1 MPASESSSNCEGA
14 LQERWTA
21 MTTENIVRVLGWTG
35 SVAFGLVAAACA
47 TAPQSGDYAGMSGAA
62 QASGGGID
70 NLVLVDCA
78 LPGQIRQL
86 GTAMT
91 YLTPRREV
99 KTTRKDCAIRGGE
112 YIVFDRSDYASAL
125 KALLPKAEAGDPVAQ
140 AYVGEIYEKGL
151 GLPSPNYA
159 EAAVWYHKAAD
170 QGNRAAETSLGS
182 LYERGL
188 GVPKDKALA
197 LDWYRKA
204 SGVTNDR
211 LVFESSFN
219 AERERF
225 QRELALRKRTAEELR
240 AKLRSTEDRLK
251 RQSQDAKDT
260 QSSLADD
267 RRKLAH
273 LSGASGGPQAQAEI
287 ARLQARIKAQETK
300 LASHDQEV
308 NALKASYDQQR
319 RLLESQRRDAESR
332 AEQLQRDLHAVQ
344 EQRDQANQR
353 IAAEEQRISK
363 IRSEVDGLRAQLD
376 SAQQKAT
383 ASASTIQSLRDQ
395 LQAREHDLEQSRQR
409 LEASRTKASQL
420 GKLELSRR
428 EEYRNVLYATRQLA
442 GGV

>member
-1 MPASESSSNCEGA
+1 
-14 LQERWTA
+14 

-47 TAPQSGDYAGMSGAA
+47 TAPQSGDYAGVSGAA

-260 QSSLADD
+260 Q
-267 RRKLAH
+267 KLAR
-273 LSGASGGPQAQAEI
+273 GRQAQAG
-287 ARLQARIKAQETK
+287 APFRGVCRAAGAGGDRPAAGSDQRAGDKAG
-300 LASHDQEV
+300 V
-308 NALKASYDQQR
+308 P
-319 RLLESQRRDAESR
+319 
-332 AEQLQRDLHAVQ
+332 
-344 EQRDQANQR
+344 
-353 IAAEEQRISK
+353 
-363 IRSEVDGLRAQLD
+363 RSGSECAQ
-376 SAQQKAT
+376 
-383 ASASTIQSLRDQ
+383 
-395 LQAREHDLEQSRQR
+395 
-409 LEASRTKASQL
+409 
-420 GKLELSRR
+420 GKLRSAE
-428 EEYRNVLYATRQLA
+428 AA
-442 GGV
+442 A

>member
-1 MPASESSSNCEGA
+1 
-14 LQERWTA
+14 
-21 MTTENIVRVLGWTG
+21 MTTAKLGRVIGWTG
-35 SVAFGLVAAACA
+35 ALALSLLAVACA
-47 TAPQSGDYAGMSGAA
+47 TAPQSGEYSGMSAA
-62 QASGGGID
+62 TQSSGGGID
-70 NLVLVDCA
+70 DLVLVDCA

-112 YIVFDRSDYASAL
+112 YIVFDRSDYSSAL
-125 KALLPKAEAGDPVAQ
+125 QALLPKAEAGDPVAQ

-159 EAAVWYHKAAD
+159 QAAVWYRKAAD
-170 QGNRAAETSLGS
+170 QGNQAAETSLGS

-204 SGVTNDR
+204 SGVTDDR

-219 AERERF
+219 AQRDRF
-225 QRELALRKRTAEELR
+225 QRELALRKRTADELR
-240 AKLRSTEDRLK
+240 TKLRSTEEGLK
-251 RQSQDAKDT
+251 RQSQDAKET

-267 RRKLAH
+267 RRKLAR
-273 LSGASGGPQAQAEI
+273 LAGASAGPEAQAQI
-287 ARLQARIKAQETK
+287 AQLQARIREQEAK

-308 NALKASYDQQR
+308 NALKAGYEEQK
-319 RLLESQRRDAESR
+319 RLLESQRRDAQSR

-344 EQRDQANQR
+344 EQRDQATQR
-353 IAAEEQRISK
+353 IAEEEGRISK
-363 IRSEVDGLRAQLD
+363 IRSEVDGLRAQLET
-376 SAQQKAT
+376 AQQKAT
-383 ASASTIQSLRDQ
+383 ASASTIQSLRDK
-395 LQAREHDLEQSRQR
+395 LQAREHDLEQSQQR

-428 EEYRNVLYATRQLA
+428 DEYQSVLYATKRLA

>member
-1 MPASESSSNCEGA
+1 
-14 LQERWTA
+14 
-21 MTTENIVRVLGWTG
+21 MTTGTIVRVLGWTG
-35 SVAFGLVAAACA
+35 PLGLSLLAAACA
-47 TAPQSGDYAGMSGAA
+47 TAPRIEGESGMSGAT
-62 QASGGGID
+62 QAAGGGIAD
-70 NLVLVDCA
+70 LVLVDCM

-151 GLPSPNYA
+151 GLPSPRYA
-159 EAAVWYHKAAD
+159 EAAVWYRKAAD

-204 SGVTNDR
+204 SGVTNDH
-211 LVFESSFN
+211 LVFESSFK

-225 QRELALRKRTAEELR
+225 QRELALRKRTAEGLR
-240 AKLRSTEDRLK
+240 AKLRSTEEKLE
-251 RQSQDAKDT
+251 RQSRGAKET

-267 RRKLAH
+267 RRKLAR
-273 LSGASGGPQAQAEI
+273 LSGASSGPEARAEI
-287 ARLQARIKAQETK
+287 ARLQARIKEQEAK

-308 NALKASYDQQR
+308 NALKASYEAQK
-319 RLLESQRRDAESR
+319 RLLESQRRDAQSR
-332 AEQLQRDLHAVQ
+332 AEQLQKDLHAVQ

-353 IAAEEQRISK
+353 IAAEQQKIRK
-363 IRSEVDGLRAQLD
+363 IRSEVDGLRAQLE
-376 SAQQKAT
+376 SAQQKTT
-383 ASASTIQSLRDQ
+383 ASASTIQSLRNQ
-395 LQAREHDLEQSRQR
+395 LQARERDLEQSQQR

-428 EEYRNVLYATRQLA
+428 EEYQNVLYATKRLA